1 MLVRLVVDPQ
11 VLIVYHAFLAL
22 QQELSPDT
30 NRLQSPFCF
39 VRLPSEDDAKRLI
52 RRSLLS
58 AAIYELWG
66 IGPDYPSLH
75 EDVKSRSCHAWPLYK
90 TCSFSFDFDTYQGK
104 RSNPERRA
112 LIETFKYLSFSGPI
126 IMKKPSQTFFILE
139 EYAQLRAAAPT
150 RVALG
155 RLIATSGRA
164 AISTYDL
171 KKRRYISTTSMDA
184 ELALVTANMALAA
197 PGRLVYDPFMG
208 TGSFP
213 LACAHFG
220 ASVLGSDIDGR
231 SIRGTRNRNVVANF
245 VQYGTRSSY
254 LDGFVS
260 DLTNSPLRGC
270 LGGMGGRKGRWLDGI
285 VCDPPY
291 GVREGLKV
299 LGSLK
304 EDLQHEVILP
314 DGTPAHL

>member
-1 MLVRLVVDPQ
+1 
-11 VLIVYHAFLAL
+11 
-22 QQELSPDT
+22 
-30 NRLQSPFCF
+30 
-39 VRLPSEDDAKRLI
+39 
-52 RRSLLS
+52 
-58 AAIYELWG
+58 
-66 IGPDYPSLH
+66 
-75 EDVKSRSCHAWPLYK
+75 LYK

-104 RSNPERRA
+104 RSNSERRA
-112 LIETFKYLSFSGPI
+112 IIETFKYVSFSGPI
-126 IMKKPSQTFFILE
+126 IMKNPSQTFVILE
-139 EYAQLRAAAPT
+139 EYAQLRAPAPT

-155 RLIATSGRA
+155 RLLATSGRA

-184 ELALVTANMALAA
+184 ELALVTANVALAA
-197 PGRLVYDPFMG
+197 PGKLMYDPFMG

-213 LACAHFG
+213 VACAHFG
-220 ASVLGSDIDGR
+220 ATVLGSDIDGR
-231 SIRGTRNRNVVANF
+231 SIRGTRNRNVVGNF
-245 VQYGTRSSY
+245 VQYGTRSLY